1 MSEAN
6 EQRQSAYLELVQVL
20 LQCPQ
25 GEEDRILAT
34 HPELLDEGLVMKL
47 LAVAKMLGDR
57 QDPDAD
63 STIEWLINFAGQ
75 LAQKLG
81 LDTGEDTEMNDD
93 EDAEFLLGLL
103 QAIANSEGDR
113 PIVHLY
119 VDNQRQYGEILLS
132 LLECTQNDT
141 ERVLTKYPEF
151 IDGGLVIMII
161 TTALKIMR
169 MEDPET
175 SSTIERLISFSAQL
189 TQELG
194 LDITIINEV
203 HKAYYQSL
211 FQALF
216 AIVAASGENEHL
228 AYQFLD
234 NHIPSLNKTFL
245 SLFPSFF
252 EELICQAK
260 DIDALLYIALKFNN
274 LGVYLAGFTKG
285 NLAINL
291 ELSIVAGDLALSIF
305 AKLDKP
311 INWAMTQSN
320 RARHY
325 CRRIEGNRELNLR
338 EGIAGLNRALTIY
351 TKEDFPVEWAIAQMS
366 LAIAYRD
373 LIHDDSQI
381 NLEVAIEYFSAAL
394 EIFTKAEHP
403 YDWAKNNLLQSE
415 LYIYP
420 IKRNR
425 QDYLEVGIKGFD
437 SALEIFTQDK
447 FPFDWAR
454 TQMNRAI
461 AYKAQLRGDHQINF
475 KNAIDGF
482 INTLKVYTRDEFSFE
497 WATTKSNLGATY
509 IDLINGDR
517 QLNIRLAIECLND
530 ALEVFTQDEFPTNWA
545 KTQMNLAIAY
555 EYKIEFEM
563 AIKCYNTALKVF
575 NLDLYPVEWAR
586 TQMNLAIAYLSKS
599 KGELNKNI
607 LKSNLEMAIEC
618 CDAALEVFTQDKF
631 SIQWAKVKTNRAWA
645 CTIYD
650 LYNMTESS
658 SQYNVVEAGLIDYNA
673 ALQVFTRDKSP
684 FEWAG
689 IQMSISA
696 LHLIEGNYVLAIDL
710 LLKAIEIFTP
720 ESNPINA
727 LKANDALGD
736 IYLRQEEW
744 QLATKAYETAMQAV
758 ETSRSWVVNEEN
770 RQQLLKDA
778 ISIYE
783 NAIQCAINLG
793 NYAQAIQY
801 TERIRS
807 RQLVDLM
814 GTKYLYPD
822 AEIPADIQKY
832 LDEYEQLNRQIH
844 HLREHRSPDG
854 DGTTKSTRNAASLSR
869 DNTTI
874 LALEAQ
880 KRAQYLKIRAFDP
893 AIAGQ
898 IAVEPIDFAA
908 IQKLITTPHTAILTC
923 YTTDNDTHIFIIKQG
938 QQPTLHTCTNQGLN
952 GLQQWLQTE
961 WIIAYHQPDNSIWQ
975 QNLPTLL
982 TEISQ
987 RLQLDALIKE
997 HLTDITELII
1007 VPHLNLHQIP
1017 FAALPINP
1025 TQNKA
1030 SGSFLGDK
1038 FIIRSIPSCQ
1048 ILQYC
1053 QQRKPITT
1061 KHIGTVEDAEDN
1073 LLGAR
1078 YEGEQIA
1085 ALYSIPTANRLRG
1098 SAQATVANYRELLTR
1113 VNRLHS
1119 SHHAISRPDNP
1130 IESALI
1136 LANGERITLGDLL
1149 LGKRYRDTL
1158 DEVFLSA
1165 CETHVGTATLTDDVA
1180 TLTTG
1185 FLCIGARSVQSTLW
1199 SVDDLVTALFDI
1211 FYHQER
1217 RDDVN
1222 RALSLQAAQVRLRN
1236 LTGEEFKISHYPKL
1250 KAFIDGYRKPTLD
1263 RLEARMDELDLAKK
1277 TANQEEQIKINEEY
1291 DQLDRLYIKIGEAPN
1306 ILEKYC
1312 QQQQPF
1318 ESPYYWGAFTC
1329 QGMA

>member
-1 MSEAN
+1 MSWNLNPMSDTN
-6 EQRQSAYLELVQVL
+6 EQRQIAYMELIKAL
-20 LQCPQ
+20 LQCS
-25 GEEDRILAT
+25 EDEKDRILAAHT
-34 HPELLDEGLVMKL
+34 ELLDEGLVMTL
-47 LAVAKMLGDR
+47 LAITGVMLIGT
-57 QDPDAD
+57 QDPNEV
-63 STIEWLINFAGQ
+63 SKIEWLVNFAKKLG
-75 LAQKLG
+75 QKLG
-81 LDTGEDTEMNDD
+81 LDTDTCD
-93 EDAEFLLGLL
+93 EITKDSIFSLHLLETVAQSQGNR
-103 QAIANSEGDR
+103 Q
-113 PIVHLY
+113 IVH
-119 VDNQRQYGEILLS
+119 
-132 LLECTQNDT
+132 
-141 ERVLTKYPEF
+141 
-151 IDGGLVIMII
+151 
-161 TTALKIMR
+161 
-169 MEDPET
+169 
-175 SSTIERLISFSAQL
+175 
-189 TQELG
+189 
-194 LDITIINEV
+194 
-203 HKAYYQSL
+203 
-211 FQALF
+211 
-216 AIVAASGENEHL
+216 
-228 AYQFLD
+228 QFLD
-234 NHIPSLNKTFL
+234 NHLANLNANL
-245 SLFPSFF
+245 LAILPYQV
-252 EELICQAK
+252 EILLLAK
-260 DIDALLYIALKFNN
+260 IDASNEKYVITSAL
-274 LGVYLAGFTKG
+274 V
-285 NLAINL
+285 NLALDLSEFPRNRRLNL
-291 ELSIVAGDLALSIF
+291 ELAIVCYDRALLEYTRDKFPIHW
-305 AKLDKP
+305 AK
-311 INWAMTQSN
+311 IQMN
-320 RARHY
+320 RAAAY
-325 CRRIEGNRELNLR
+325 CDRIEGNKLR
-338 EGIAGLNRALTIY
+338 
-351 TKEDFPVEWAIAQMS
+351 
-366 LAIAYRD
+366 
-373 LIHDDSQI
+373 
-381 NLEVAIEYFSAAL
+381 NLEEAIRGFDQAL
-394 EIFTKAEHP
+394 LERTREEFP
-403 YDWAKNNLLQSE
+403 LDWAKIQMNRAAAYCYRVEGNKRENLE
-415 LYIYP
+415 EAI
-420 IKRNR
+420 R
-425 QDYLEVGIKGFD
+425 GFD
-437 SALEIFTQDK
+437 KALLEYTRDK
-447 FPFDWAR
+447 FSLDWAR
-454 TQMNRAI
+454 TQMNRANTYQNRI
-461 AYKAQLRGDHQINF
+461 EGDKQDNLDL
-475 KNAIDGF
+475 AISGYRAALE
-482 INTLKVYTRDEFSFE
+482 IYTKEHSPIE
-497 WATTKSNLGATY
+497 WAGIQNNIAAAFNDLNKGISLDNLEESIKSYDA
-509 IDLINGDR
+509 
-517 QLNIRLAIECLND
+517 
-530 ALEVFTQDEFPTNWA
+530 ALEVYSKEQFPIEWAMTQDNRANAYKNRIKGDYQDNLAISIKGCDAALEVYDKEQFPIDWIKVQISRAGALKELSQGNYEDNLEESIKVYNTALKICNRNEFPIEWAMIRHGMAGAFVNRVKGDHKTNVEMAIKELEVVLEVFSRENFPIEWA
-545 KTQMNLAIAY
+545 KTQMNLASAY
-555 EYKIEFEM
+555 QIFAKINNYD
-563 AIKCYNTALKVF
+563 CYLEKIVNTYDDHYLGKSINGYDATLKVYDREQF
-575 NLDLYPVEWAR
+575 PIDWAKV
-586 TQMNLAIAYLSKS
+586 QMNRAIAFRDLGS
-599 KGELNKNI
+599 GD
-607 LKSNLEMAIEC
+607 LKTNLEIAVKGYRS
-618 CDAALEVFTQDKF
+618 ALEVF
-631 SIQWAKVKTNRAWA
+631 KTE
-645 CTIYD
+645 I
-650 LYNMTESS
+650 LP
-658 SQYNVVEAGLIDYNA
+658 ID
-673 ALQVFTRDKSP
+673 
-684 FEWAG
+684 
-689 IQMSISA
+689 
-696 LHLIEGNYVLAIDL
+696 VL
-710 LLKAIEIFTP
+710 KT
-720 ESNPINA
+720 SRG
-727 LKANDALGD
+727 LGD
-736 IYLRQEEW
+736 IYFKHGEYL
-744 QLATKAYETAMQAV
+744 LAIDVYETAMQAV
-758 ETSRSWVVNEEN
+758 ETSRSWIVNEKN
-770 RQQLLKDA
+770 RQQLLNDA
-778 ISIYE
+778 LSVYE

-814 GTKYLYPD
+814 GTKDLYPD

-832 LDEYEQLNRQIH
+832 LDEYEQLNRQIQ
-844 HLREHRSPDG
+844 HLREHGSPDS
-854 DGTTKSTRNAASLSR
+854 DGTTKTTRNAASLSR
-869 DNTTI
+869 DNTAI

-880 KRAQYLKIRAFDP
+880 KREQYLKIRAFDP

-938 QQPTLHTCTNQGLN
+938 QQPMLHTCTSQGWKE
-952 GLQQWLQTE
+952 LQQWLQTE
-961 WIIAYHQPDNSIWQ
+961 WVIPYHTNNSIWQ

-982 TEISQ
+982 AEISQ
-987 RLQLDALIKE
+987 RLQIDTLIKE

-1025 TQNKA
+1025 TQNEA

-1053 QQRKPITT
+1053 QERPPITT
-1061 KHIGTVEDAEDN
+1061 KHIGTIEDAEDN

-1098 SAQATVANYRELLTR
+1098 STQATVANYRELLTR